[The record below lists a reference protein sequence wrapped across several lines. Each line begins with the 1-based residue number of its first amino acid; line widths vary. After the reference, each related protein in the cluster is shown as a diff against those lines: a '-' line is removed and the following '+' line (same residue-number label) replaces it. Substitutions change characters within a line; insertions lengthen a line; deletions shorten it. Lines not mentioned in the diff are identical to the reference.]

1 MSVETSDLLVFSHL
15 RWDFIFQRPQHLMS
29 RYAIHRRVFFLEEP
43 IFGNYHVPEL
53 LIRKSKEGVE
63 VVVPHL
69 SDKMAEKE
77 KTLAMRRLID
87 ELIDTRQI
95 HSYSAWYYTP
105 MFLPLTRHLN
115 PAVVL
120 YDMVD
125 ELSLMKANP
134 HRLAEL
140 ETELLKKSD
149 VVFTGGHSI
158 FEAQKHRH
166 DNIHAFPSS
175 IDYAHFAQAR
185 NKLNEPA
192 DQKYILHPRVG
203 FSGIIDDRM
212 DLELL
217 NDLAIL
223 CPNMQFI
230 MIGPTHHI
238 DIADLPKIPNIHYLG
253 KKEYSE
259 LPLYLAGWDCAMLPY
274 ARTNATRFINSTKT
288 PEYLAA
294 GKPVVSTAIDDIVK
308 TYGEQN
314 LVQIAGTAQEFADAL
329 VAATTEKNAGS
340 VWLTKV
346 DAFLSEISWDMTFQ
360 EMAQIERKLYLSKFA
375 RKTIR
380 RVAPVSQ
387 SRNSSS
393 II

>member
-15 RWDFIFQRPQHLMS
+15 RWDFTFQRPQHLMS
-29 RYAIHRRVFFLEEP
+29 RYALHRRVFFLEEP
-43 IFGNYHVPEL
+43 ILGNYHVPEL
-53 LIRKSKEGVE
+53 HIRRSKEGVE

-69 SDKMAEKE
+69 SDKMTVKE
-77 KTLAMRRLID
+77 NTLAMRRLID

-95 HSYSAWYYTP
+95 HSYSSWYYTP

-125 ELSLMKANP
+125 ELSLMKASP

-158 FEAQKHRH
+158 FEAQKHLH
-166 DNIHAFPSS
+166 DNIHSFPSG
-175 IDYAHFAQAR
+175 IDCAHFAQAR
-185 NKLNEPA
+185 KKLNEPS
-192 DQKYILHPRVG
+192 DQKYIPHPRVG
-203 FSGIIDDRM
+203 FSGIIDDSL
-212 DLELL
+212 DIELL
-217 NDLAIL
+217 NDLANL
-223 CPNMQFI
+223 SPQMQFI
-230 MIGPTHHI
+230 VIGPTRHI
-238 DIADLPKIPNIHYLG
+238 DIADLPKNINIHYLG
-253 KKEYSE
+253 KKEYSD
-259 LPLYLAGWDCAMLPY
+259 LPLYMAGWDCAMLPL
-274 ARTNATRFINSTKT
+274 ARTDAARSVSSTKT

-314 LVQIAGTAQEFADAL
+314 LIQIARTPQEFADAL
-329 VAATTEKNAGS
+329 VAAMTEINAGS
-340 VWLTKV
+340 VWLKKV
-346 DAFLSEISWDMTFQ
+346 DAFLSEISWDIIFQ
-360 EMAQIERKLYLSKFA
+360 EMAQIERKLFLSKFA

-387 SRNSSS
+387 GRNSTSLA
-393 II
+393 